1 MRAGLSLKVVATI
14 VPLVFAPLAVLA
26 GLSLYQLK
34 QSERVRTQE
43 VMRGALRNLAMD
55 VRSEIETSQ
64 RNLKFFADASD
75 VRKYAGTKDEVRRYN
90 LLQPGFIDYLKE
102 IRRAYP
108 AYEELRFILPDG
120 YEDTRVASSQLPNL
134 TEDESGTPLFR
145 AIKSMAGDSYTEIA
159 VHPDANALRL
169 LQAQRVYPLD
179 TSIGLG
185 VTPTDLAG
193 YLVMSRD
200 LKFVQKTVEEL
211 NRNISGE
218 LLVVDA
224 AGRVLATRDRARLGK
239 LVADDALQRLHR
251 LQQRAEDTPDPFTA
265 ELLPNLF
272 VIAELPDSIFSNSA
286 AALARALLITAA
298 LAVVLTSFLLSL
310 LLARL
315 VVRPVQTLTAATVE
329 IGNERPTGV
338 LPTARDDEIGALAR
352 ALEFMRKTLLERRQG
367 LLEQNRLLAERGAQ
381 LEFARDAAQA
391 ANRAKSAFLATM
403 SHEIRTPMNG
413 VLGMTELLLGTSLQA
428 RQRSYATTILQSGQ
442 NLLSIINDILDFS
455 KIEEGKLSLH
465 IAPFSPGELC
475 EELIDA
481 LGATA
486 FGRSIELICDL
497 EPALFTPVEGDQAR
511 LRQVLINLVGNAIK
525 FTDRGEVILRG
536 RAVRDQFPSVR
547 FEIIDTGIGIPADV
561 LLHIF
566 EPFYQVDG
574 TASRRHGG
582 TGLGLAIV
590 RQLLEAMGGKISL
603 QSEEGAGTRVTV
615 ELPFDCPPLPLPAPR
630 GLALVGCESSGQ
642 SAAVQALLEARGY
655 EVQRIAVE
663 EDLQARR
670 AAVAV
675 PPALIVVE
683 KRFLQ
688 AMRREFGAEP
698 AGPRA
703 IVLKRRLDAGDDG
716 NTWSNHP
723 RNVLELPLRRREVEY
738 LLGGLETAS
747 PACAD
752 AASARECRTR
762 VLVADGDMINQLVLV
777 EMLSILGL
785 HCTTA
790 NTAEDLLKRLEQ
802 SLLGDAPTGFGWIL
816 LDGQLADMDALRV
829 IGLIKAMEQRH
840 GLAVGAA
847 LIGLGSAARAQE
859 RAHCLAAG
867 MDDFLERPC
876 SQVELESLLAR
887 WRPAARGEGN
897 ADQG

>member
-1 MRAGLSLKVVATI
+1 MRLGLSLKVVAVI
-14 VPLVFAPLAVLA
+14 LPLVFAPLAVLA
-26 GLSLYQLK
+26 GLSFYQLK
-34 QSERVRTQE
+34 QSERVRTEE
-43 VMRGALRNLAMD
+43 VLRVAMRNLAAD
-55 VRSEIETSQ
+55 IRSEIGASQ
-64 RNLKFFADASD
+64 RNLKFFADAND
-75 VRKYAGTKDEVRRYN
+75 VRKYAGTKDEAKRYN
-90 LLQPGFIDYLKE
+90 LLQPGFIDYLKG

-108 AYEELRFILPDG
+108 AYEELRLILLDG
-120 YEDTRVASSQLPNL
+120 YEDTRVAPTDLPNL
-134 TEDESGTPLFR
+134 TEDESGGSLFR
-145 AIKSMAGDSYTEIA
+145 ALKGMAGESYAEVAI
-159 VHPDANALRL
+159 HPDAHELRL
-169 LQAQRVYPLD
+169 LQAQRVYALD
-179 TSIGLG
+179 TSTGLA
-185 VTPTDLAG
+185 VTPADLVG

-200 LKFVQKTVEEL
+200 LQFVQKTVEEL

-224 AGRVLATRDRARLGK
+224 AGRVLATRDRSRLGK
-239 LVADDALQRLHR
+239 PLSGDALQGLHR
-251 LQQRAEDTPDPFTA
+251 AQGSPDPFTA
-265 ELLPNLF
+265 EILPNLF
-272 VIAELPDSIFSNSA
+272 VMAEMPRSVFSNSA
-286 AALARALLITAA
+286 VALARALLTTAG
-298 LAVVLTSFLLSL
+298 LAVIFTSFLLSV

-315 VVRPVQTLTAATVE
+315 VVRPVKTLTVATVE
-329 IGNERPTGV
+329 IGHERPAGE
-338 LPTARDDEIGALAR
+338 LPTGREDEIGALAR
-352 ALEFMRKTLLERRQG
+352 ALELMRKTLLERRQG

-475 EELIDA
+475 EELVDA

-590 RQLLEAMGGKISL
+590 RQLLDAMGGKISL

-675 PPALIVVE
+675 TPALIVVE

-703 IVLKRRLDAGDDG
+703 IVLKRRLDAGDDR

-747 PACAD
+747 AAFAD
-752 AASARECRTR
+752 EASAPERRTR

-790 NTAEDLLKRLEQ
+790 GTGEDLLKRLEQ
-802 SLLGDAPTGFGWIL
+802 SLLGDTPTGFGWIL
-816 LDGQLADMDALRV
+816 LDGQLADMDPHRV
-829 IGLIKAMEQRH
+829 VGLIKAMEQRH

-847 LIGLGSAARAQE
+847 LIGLGSAARAQQ

>member
-1 MRAGLSLKVVATI
+1 MTFGLSLKVVAII

-26 GLSLYQLK
+26 GLSFYQLK
-34 QSERVRTQE
+34 QSERIRTHE
-43 VMRGALRNLAMD
+43 VMRVALRNLATD
-55 VRSEIETSQ
+55 IRIEIEASN
-64 RNLKFFADASD
+64 RNLKFFADAND
-75 VRKYAGTKDEVRRYN
+75 VRKYAGTKDEARRYN
-90 LLQPGFIDYLKE
+90 LLQPGFIDYLKG

-108 AYEELRFILPDG
+108 AYEELRLILPDG
-120 YEDTRVASSQLPNL
+120 YEDTRVAPTHLPNL

-145 AIKSMAGDSYTEIA
+145 ALKGMTGDGYTAIA
-159 VHPDANALRL
+159 LHPDARELRL
-169 LQAQRVYPLD
+169 LQAQQVYALD
-179 TSIGLG
+179 TSLGLG
-185 VTPTDLAG
+185 LAQAEVAA
-193 YLVMSRD
+193 YLVISRD
-200 LKFVQKTVEEL
+200 LQFVQKIVGEL

-218 LLVVDA
+218 LLVVDET
-224 AGRVLATRDRARLGK
+224 GRVLATRDRNRLGK
-239 LVADDALQRLHR
+239 LLAEDALQRL
-251 LQQRAEDTPDPFTA
+251 QRAPDAADELTVQ
-265 ELLPNLF
+265 LLPNLF
-272 VIAELPDSIFSNSA
+272 AIAILPDSSFSA
-286 AALARALLITAA
+286 PALALARALLTTAG
-298 LAVVLTSFLLSL
+298 LAMIVTSFLLSL
-310 LLARL
+310 LLGRL
-315 VVRPVQTLTAATVE
+315 VVRPMKRLTAATVE

-367 LLEQNRLLAERGAQ
+367 LQEQNRLLEERGAQ

-590 RQLLEAMGGKISL
+590 RQLLDAMGGKISL

-675 PPALIVVE
+675 PPALMVVE

-790 NTAEDLLKRLEQ
+790 STAEDMLKRLEQ

-816 LDGQLADMDALRV
+816 LDGQLADMDAHRV
-829 IGLIKAMEQRH
+829 VGLIKAMEQRH

-859 RAHCLAAG
+859 RAHCLEAG
-867 MDDFLERPC
+867 MDDFLDRPC
-876 SQVELESLLAR
+876 SQVALESLLAR
-887 WRPAARGEGN
+887 WRPAARGQGN